1 MLPIV
6 TPEEMAAID
15 AAAPAPRE
23 VLIERAGT
31 AVSWAALRMMGGA
44 YGRTVNVICGK
55 GNNGADGRVAARHLA
70 ARGVRVRV
78 FDLPAI
84 PATLPPAD
92 LVIDAAYGTGF
103 RGTWK
108 PPDVGD
114 TPVLAVDV
122 PSGVDALTGDIT
134 GDVLAAERTIT
145 FGALKPG
152 LLMPP
157 GSGLTGVL
165 EMADIGL
172 HIGWARANLV
182 QSSDVAGWWP
192 ERDDYAHK
200 WQSAVRVVAG
210 SAAMTGAPRLV
221 AHAAMR
227 TGAGMVH
234 LSTPGITLTDA
245 PIEIVQRPLASVGWA
260 DAALASLDRFHAIV
274 VGPGLGRSDDTA
286 ANVRKLVIEAPLPMV
301 IDGDGLF
308 ALGWSSEGA
317 STLLRR
323 RSVATV
329 LTPHDGEYALLSG
342 AQPGLDRIVAARRLA
357 ADSGCTVLLK
367 GAATIVADP
376 SGEVLV
382 VTAGDARLATA
393 GTGDVLS
400 GIIGALLAGGM
411 RPLQAAAAGAWVHGQ
426 AGRRGQRHGLVASDL
441 PDLIP
446 MVLEELL

>member
-15 AAAPAPRE
+15 AAAPVPPH
-23 VLIERAGT
+23 VLVERAGA
-31 AVSWAALRMMGGA
+31 AVSWAALRMLGGA
-44 YGRTVNVICGK
+44 YGRTVNVLCGT

-70 ARGVRVRV
+70 AKGARVRV
-78 FDLPAI
+78 FDASSCPSK
-84 PATLPPAD
+84 LPPAD

-103 RGTWK
+103 HGTWR

-122 PSGVDALTGDIT
+122 PSGVDALTGDIA
-134 GDVLAAERTIT
+134 GDVLIATRTIT
-145 FGALKPG
+145 FAALKPG

-157 GSGLTGVL
+157 GSALAGEL
-165 EMADIGL
+165 ELADIGL
-172 HIGWARANLV
+172 DIGWARANLV
-182 QSSDVAGWWP
+182 QAADVVGWWP
-192 ERDDYAHK
+192 ERDEYAHK
-200 WQSAVRVVAG
+200 WRSAVRVIAG
-210 SAAMTGAPRLV
+210 SSTMTGAPRLV

-227 TGAGMVH
+227 SGAGMVH
-234 LSTPGITLTDA
+234 LSIPGMTLAEA
-245 PIEIVQRPLASVGWA
+245 PIEIVQRPLPSTSWA

-286 ANVRKLVIEAPLPMV
+286 ANIRKLVVEAPLPMV

-317 STLLRR
+317 ATLLRR
-323 RSVATV
+323 RRVPTI

-342 AQPGLDRIVAARRLA
+342 SQPGADRMVAARRLA

-367 GAATIVADP
+367 GAATIIADP
-376 SGEVLV
+376 SGAALV

-400 GIIGALLAGGM
+400 GIIGALLASGM
-411 RPLQAAAAGAWVHGQ
+411 KPLQAAAAGAWLHGQ

-446 MVLEELL
+446 AVLEELL

>member
-15 AAAPAPRE
+15 AASRVPSD
-23 VLIERAGT
+23 VLIERAGS
-31 AVSWAALRMMGGA
+31 AVAWAALRMLGGA
-44 YGRTVNVICGK
+44 YGRTVNVLCGK

-70 ARGVRVRV
+70 AEGVRVRV
-78 FDLPAI
+78 FDVPSY
-84 PATLPPAD
+84 PPVLPPAD

-103 RGTWK
+103 HGTWK

-122 PSGVDALTGDIT
+122 PSGVDALTGDIA
-134 GDVLAAERTIT
+134 GDVLAATHTVT
-145 FGALKPG
+145 FAALKPG

-157 GSGLTGVL
+157 GSALAGEL
-165 EMADIGL
+165 ELADIGL
-172 HIGWARANLV
+172 EIGWARANLV
-182 QSSDVAGWWP
+182 QGADVAGWWP
-192 ERDDYAHK
+192 ERDEYAHK

-210 SAAMTGAPRLV
+210 SPTMTGAPRLV

-234 LSTPGITLTDA
+234 LSVPGMTLVEA
-245 PIEIVQRPLASVGWA
+245 PIEIVQRSLPSTAWA
-260 DAALASLDRFHAIV
+260 DTALASLDRFHAVV

-286 ANVRKLVIEAPLPMV
+286 TSIRKLVIEAPLPMV

-317 STLLRR
+317 TQLLRR
-323 RSVATV
+323 RSVPTV

-342 AQPGLDRIVAARRLA
+342 SQPGADRMVAARRLA

-376 SGEVLV
+376 NGDALI

-411 RPLQAAAAGAWVHGQ
+411 RPLHAAAAAAWVHGQ
-426 AGRRGQRHGLVASDL
+426 AGRRGKRHGLVASDL

-446 MVLEELL
+446 AVLEELL

>member
-15 AAAPAPRE
+15 AAARESPE
-23 VLIERAGT
+23 VLIERAGA
-31 AVSWAALRMMGGA
+31 AVAWAALRMLGGG

-70 ARGVRVRV
+70 AKGIRVRV
-78 FDLPAI
+78 IDVPCPAVL
-84 PATLPPAD
+84 ASSD

-103 RGTWK
+103 HGTWS

-114 TPVLAVDV
+114 TPVLAVDL
-122 PSGVDALTGDIT
+122 PSGVDALTGDIS
-134 GDVLAAERTIT
+134 GDVLAATHTVT
-145 FGALKPG
+145 FAALKPG

-157 GSGLTGVL
+157 GSVL
-165 EMADIGL
+165 AGELELVDIGL
-172 HIGWARANLV
+172 DIGWARANLV
-182 QSSDVAGWWP
+182 QAADVAGWWP
-192 ERDDYAHK
+192 ERDEYSHK
-200 WQSAVRVVAG
+200 WRNAVRVFAG
-210 SAAMTGAPRLV
+210 SSTMTGAPRLV

-234 LSTPGITLTDA
+234 LSIPGMTLGDG
-245 PIEIVQRPLASVGWA
+245 PIEIVQRSLPSTGWA
-260 DAALASLDRFHAIV
+260 DAALASLDRFHSMV
-274 VGPGLGRSDDTA
+274 VGPGLGRSDDTG
-286 ANVRKLVIEAPLPMV
+286 ANVRKLVVEAPLPMV

-317 STLLRR
+317 TTLLRR
-323 RSVATV
+323 RAAPTV
-329 LTPHDGEYALLSG
+329 LTPHDGEYAVLSG
-342 AQPGLDRIVAARRLA
+342 SPPGLDRMVAARRLA

-376 SGEVLV
+376 AGEALV

-400 GIIGALLAGGM
+400 GIIGALLAGGV
-411 RPLQAAAAGAWVHGQ
+411 RPLHAAAAAAWIHGQ
-426 AGRRGQRHGLVASDL
+426 AGRRGLRHGLVASDL

-446 MVLEELL
+446 AVLEELL

>member
-6 TPEEMAAID
+6 TPDEMAAID
-15 AAAPAPRE
+15 AASPVPPE
-23 VLIERAGT
+23 VLIERAGS
-31 AVSWAALRMMGGA
+31 AVAWAALRMLGGA
-44 YGRTVNVICGK
+44 YGRRINVVCGK
-55 GNNGADGRVAARHLA
+55 GNNGADGRVAANHLSA
-70 ARGVRVRV
+70 KGVRVQI
-78 FDLPAI
+78 FDAASCPAKLPS
-84 PATLPPAD
+84 AD

-103 RGTWK
+103 HGRWT

-114 TPVLAVDV
+114 TPVLAVDI

-134 GDVLAAERTIT
+134 GDVLAASHTVT

-157 GSGLTGVL
+157 GSALAGEL
-165 EMADIGL
+165 ELVDIGL
-172 HIGWARANLV
+172 DIGWARANLV
-182 QSSDVAGWWP
+182 QGVDVVEWWP
-192 ERDDYAHK
+192 ERDEYAHK
-200 WQSAVRVVAG
+200 WQSAVRIVAG
-210 SAAMTGAPRLV
+210 SATMAGAPRLV

-234 LSTPGITLTDA
+234 LSIPGMTLTDA
-245 PIEIVQRPLASVGWA
+245 PIEIVQKPLPGTAWA
-260 DAALASLDRFHAIV
+260 DAALASLDRFHSIV

-286 ANVRKLVIEAPLPMV
+286 ASVRRLVVEAPLPMV

-317 STLLRR
+317 TALLRR
-323 RSVATV
+323 RSMPTV

-342 AQPGLDRIVAARRLA
+342 SQPGVDRMVAARRLA

-376 SGEVLV
+376 SGDALV

-400 GIIGALLAGGM
+400 GIIGALLASGM
-411 RPLQAAAAGAWVHGQ
+411 KPLHAAAAGAWVHGQ
-426 AGRRGQRHGLVASDL
+426 AGRRGKRHGLVASDL

-446 MVLEELL
+446 AVLEELL